1 MSPPGGKK
9 TAFFPEKKAESPGGF
24 GFFIIFAKKKM
35 IYLSKEMQSKV
46 KTKACTKEELSRYL
60 LTNLTVFEI
69 ADELAEYMLK
79 ETPVA
84 QPITVT
90 QEDMDRIVSLFKVR
104 GIRCVEGNYVAET
117 RGRKR
122 VSTNKED

>member
-9 TAFFPEKKAESPGGF
+9 TAFFPEKKTESPGGLVF
-24 GFFIIFAKKKM
+24 LLSLRKKKM
-35 IYLSKEMQSKV
+35 IYLTKEMQSKV

-60 LTNLTVFEI
+60 LTNLTVIEI
-69 ADELAEYMLK
+69 ADELAEFMLK

-104 GIRCVEGNYVAET
+104 GVRCVEGNYIQET
-117 RGRKR
+117 RGRKKAT
-122 VSTNKED
+122 TNKED